1 MAGNKNRKQ
10 LLKEP
15 DQFISFSTKMMN
27 YIIKHKIAVLSSTGI
42 VFALIIIISGIRYF
56 SIQEEN
62 KSFALMEKALAR
74 YETLEK
80 EKGPE
85 KAFEETQKDFQSIID
100 QYASR
105 GGGRA
110 ARIAFANIAFQAKNF
125 DKAVDLYKKAL
136 EDLSDDSSLK
146 NMILSSLG
154 YSYEGKNDYENAE
167 KYFNMIVKGKDSLL
181 KDDAVFNLGR
191 IYAKMEKQDK
201 SMEFY
206 KKLVDEYPESMYIDM
221 INEKISDS

>member
-1 MAGNKNRKQ
+1 MAKNKNKKQ

-15 DQFISFSTKMMN
+15 DQFLSFSNKMMN
-27 YIIKHKIAVLSSTGI
+27 YIVEHKIAVSSVIGLI
-42 VFALIIIISGIRYF
+42 FAIIIIIIGVSYF
-56 SIQEEN
+56 SVQEEN
-62 KSFALMEKALAR
+62 KSFALMDKALTA
-74 YETLEK
+74 YEKLEK
-80 EKGPE
+80 DSGPE

-110 ARIAFANIAFQAKNF
+110 ARIAFANIAYKAKEF
-125 DKAVDLYKKAL
+125 DKAVDLYEKAL
-136 EDLSDDSSLK
+136 QDLSDNSSLK

-154 YSYEGKNDYENAE
+154 YSYEGKDDYQNAE
-167 KYFNMIVKGKDSLL
+167 KYFNMIVAGQDSLM

-201 SMEFY
+201 SREFY
-206 KKLVDEYPESMYIDM
+206 KKLIDEYPESMYINM
-221 INEKISDS
+221 VKEIMSDS